1 MSPDAISQL
10 SLKSNYQ
17 NIIEGRGQDLGLAF
31 SNEAEAS
38 GNARRPPGSHR
49 DAEKKRRD
57 SLKAGFDDLRLLLPP
72 VTFDVDP
79 ETGEAVPGSNP
90 PRGPARSL
98 PGVEDHP
105 NRGVSKL
112 ALLRSSNEYIIRL
125 KRRISRRDELIRKMG
140 DELKALR
147 LELGVTGDEHKGINL
162 LDLSED
168 VDWIEAQE
176 GEIKS
181 GKLAAR
187 PTERAK
193 ERLIAATGANSSD
206 SSGEAANP
214 ENI

>member
-1 MSPDAISQL
+1 MPADAISQL
-10 SLKSNYQ
+10 SLRSNYE
-17 NIIEGRGQDLGLAF
+17 NIMEGRGQDLGLTF

-38 GNARRPPGSHR
+38 GSSRRPPGSHR

-90 PRGPARSL
+90 PRGPARTL

-112 ALLRSSNEYIIRL
+112 ALLRSSNEYIVRL
-125 KRRISRRDELIRKMG
+125 KRRISRRDDLIERMRS
-140 DELKALR
+140 ERQSLR
-147 LELGVTGDEHKGINL
+147 LELGVAGDDHNEIKL
-162 LDLSED
+162 LDLGED
-168 VDWIEAQE
+168 VDQIEGQD

-193 ERLIAATGANSSD
+193 EKLIGVTSANSSD
-206 SSGEAANP
+206 SSGEVAN
-214 ENI
+214 I